1 MKVRE
6 LEQDGLICDENKYL
20 DMPILANA
28 LVSPTI
34 TKYLG
39 KGVTPDQ
46 FCSEGTNS
54 RLEVDN
60 DAPFGLSQDI
70 SIFSEG
76 LNDSDSDDGST
87 QRNATRQCIVRCE
100 EKKINLIV
108 PRMCTRN

>member
-76 LNDSDSDDGST
+76 LNDSDSNDGST
-87 QRNATRQCIVRCE
+87 QHNATRQCIV
-100 EKKINLIV
+100 L
-108 PRMCTRN
+108 